1 MNQPDS
7 KAANA
12 AKPHGDLKTLPM
24 AEVERQLAS
33 TPNGLTDV
41 VTVYRPGFT
50 EMHKKGSLLIFTIRS
65 LPGLIYA
72 HGHRAV
78 SSRVGRD
85 LSRLTQA
92 PAAGPFALPNR
103 HPRTA
108 APSPDICGAIPDH
121 PWPSAR

>member
-50 EMHKKGSLLIFTIRS
+50 EKYWLGSGDNAS
-65 LPGLIYA
+65 W
-72 HGHRAV
+72 HR
-78 SSRVGRD
+78 
-85 LSRLTQA
+85 
-92 PAAGPFALPNR
+92 PAAENLGKNHIPP
-103 HPRTA
+103 
-108 APSPDICGAIPDH
+108 AIDGKQL
-121 PWPSAR
+121 R